1 MNNGLLSFI
10 NGSPS
15 PFHAVDNLTRRL
27 SELGYERLSEG
38 RSWSLTP
45 GGKYYVTRNG
55 SAMLAFRIPRADFTG
70 FMISASH
77 SDAPTF
83 RVKENADLCGPET
96 YIRLNTERYG
106 GLLCAPWMDR
116 PLTVAGRVLVQKDN
130 TIETR
135 LVYVDK
141 DLLLIPNVAIHMNR
155 SVNDGMKYDPK
166 CDTLPLMGM
175 GHGKGAFRA
184 IIARAADCRP
194 DEILGTDL
202 FLCMRQKGL
211 VWGAEDEF
219 ISAPRLDD
227 LQCAYGC
234 FEGFLRAEE
243 TSAVP
248 VFALLDNEEVGSLT
262 KQGADGTFLSDLVDR
277 ICAATGREK
286 APAMGNS
293 FMVSADNA
301 HALHPNH
308 PEYTD
313 ATHRPMLNGGI
324 VIKHGVR
331 YATDGVAQ
339 AVFTALCNRAGVPVQ
354 HFSNRSD
361 LAGGATLG
369 NISNSHLS
377 LNTVDIGLAQLA
389 MHSSLETG
397 GSRDTDHLVRAM
409 TAFYSA
415 VFAEENGVFTLN

>member
-1 MNNGLLSFI
+1 MDGLLSFLDS
-10 NGSPS
+10 SPS
-15 PFHAVDNLTRRL
+15 PFHAVDNLSRRL
-27 SELGYERLSEG
+27 SQQGYERLSEG
-38 RSWSLTP
+38 KHWSLVP

-55 SAMLAFRIPRADFTG
+55 SALLAFRIPRADFTG

-116 PLTVAGRVLVQKDN
+116 PLTVAGRVLVQ
-130 TIETR
+130 TETSIETR

-155 SVNDGMKYDPK
+155 NVNDGMKYDPK

-175 GHGKGAFRA
+175 GHGKGAFRSIVA
-184 IIARAADCRP
+184 QAVGCSPED
-194 DEILGTDL
+194 ILGADL
-202 FLCMRQKGL
+202 FLCPRQKGL

-219 ISAPRLDD
+219 VSAPRLDD

-234 FEGFLRAEE
+234 FEGFLRSED
-243 TSAVP
+243 SDSVP

-262 KQGADGTFLSDLVDR
+262 KQGADGTFLACLAER
-277 ICAATGREK
+277 ICRAFDRDMSVVVA
-286 APAMGNS
+286 NS

-308 PEYTD
+308 PEYSD
-313 ATHRPMLNGGI
+313 ATTRPILNGGV

-331 YATDGVAQ
+331 YATDGAAQ
-339 AVFTALCNRAGVPVQ
+339 AVFTALCGRCGVPVQ
-354 HFSNRSD
+354 HYSNRSD
-361 LAGGATLG
+361 MAGGGTLG
-369 NISNSHLS
+369 NISNAHLS
-377 LNTVDIGLAQLA
+377 MNTVDVGLAQLA
-389 MHSSLETG
+389 MHSVFETG
-397 GSRDTDHLVRAM
+397 GSRDTDHLIRAM
-409 TAFYSA
+409 TAFYSSS
-415 VFAEENGVFTLN
+415 FREENGVFTLT